1 MDAALAQA
9 GRSGTGRLDSA
20 AILAEHLEALVA
32 LDPRLAE
39 IRVRAGAFE
48 IRRTDAGFAGLA
60 RAICGQQLST
70 ASAAAIWRRFAALPG
85 ALEPGGYMMLEE
97 AAIRTAGFSRGK
109 YATLRGVAE
118 VLLAGELDLQSVAG
132 LPADEAIAALSALKG
147 IGPWTAEIY
156 LMFAEAH
163 PDIFPAGD
171 LALQQAVAWAF
182 GLDARPR
189 IKDLIAMA
197 EAWSPYRSTAAL
209 LFWRYYRAVG
219 QREGLAIP

>member
-1 MDAALAQA
+1 MNRALAH
-9 GRSGTGRLDSA
+9 SSPLGTGRLDSA
-20 AILAEHLEALVA
+20 DALARQLDALIA

-39 IRVRAGAFE
+39 VSERAGPFE
-48 IRRTDAGFAGLA
+48 IRRTEAGFAGLA

-70 ASAAAIWRRFAALPG
+70 ASASAIWLRFAALEG
-85 ALEPGGYMMLEE
+85 ALQPEGYLALDE
-97 AAIRTAGFSRGK
+97 ATVRGAGFSLSK
-109 YATLRGVAE
+109 FTTLRGVAE
-118 VLLAGELDLQSVAG
+118 AMLDGRLDPAALAA
-132 LPADEAIAALSALKG
+132 LPAEQAVAALSTLKG

-189 IKDLIAMA
+189 IKNLIDMA
-197 EAWSPYRSTAAL
+197 SAWSPHRSTAAL

-219 QREGLAIP
+219 KREGLLI

>member
-1 MDAALAQA
+1 MRRALAQPEP
-9 GRSGTGRLDSA
+9 GDTGRLESA
-20 AILAEHLEALVA
+20 LVLARHLDRLVA

-39 IRVRAGAFE
+39 VRERAGPFE
-48 IRRTDAGFAGLA
+48 IRRTEAGFAGLA

-70 ASAAAIWRRFAALPG
+70 ASASAIWLRFAALEG
-85 ALEPGGYMMLEE
+85 ALQPEGYLALDE
-97 AAIRTAGFSRGK
+97 ATVRGVGFSLSK
-109 YATLRGVAE
+109 FATLRGVAD
-118 VLLAGELDLQSVAG
+118 AMLDGRLDPVAVAA
-132 LPADEAIAALSALKG
+132 LPAEEAVATLCTLKG

-189 IKDLIAMA
+189 IKNLIDIAA
-197 EAWSPYRSTAAL
+197 AWSPFRSTAAL

-219 QREGLAIP
+219 KREGLLI

>member
-1 MDAALAQA
+1 MNRALAH
-9 GRSGTGRLDSA
+9 SSPLGTGRLDSA
-20 AILAEHLEALVA
+20 DALARQLDALIA

-39 IRVRAGAFE
+39 VSERAGPFE
-48 IRRTDAGFAGLA
+48 IRRTEAGFAGLA

-70 ASAAAIWRRFAALPG
+70 ASASAIWLRFAALEG
-85 ALEPGGYMMLEE
+85 ALQPEGYLALDE
-97 AAIRTAGFSRGK
+97 ATVRGAGFSLSK
-109 YATLRGVAE
+109 FTTLRGVAE
-118 VLLAGELDLQSVAG
+118 AMLDGRLDPAALAA
-132 LPADEAIAALSALKG
+132 LPAEQAVAALSTLKG

-189 IKDLIAMA
+189 IKNLIDMA
-197 EAWSPYRSTAAL
+197 SAWSPHRSTAAL
-209 LFWRYYRAVG
+209 LFWRYYRVVG
-219 QREGLAIP
+219 KREGLLI

>member
-1 MDAALAQA
+1 M
-9 GRSGTGRLDSA
+9 
-20 AILAEHLEALVA
+20 LAEHLDALVA
-32 LDPRLAE
+32 LDPRLVA
-39 IRVRAGAFE
+39 IRERAGSFE
-48 IRRTDAGFAGLA
+48 IRRTDGGFAGLA
-60 RAICGQQLST
+60 RAVCGQQLST
-70 ASAAAIWRRFAALPG
+70 ASASAIWQRFAALPG
-85 ALEPGGYMMLEE
+85 ALEPAGYMALSEE
-97 AAIRTAGFSRGK
+97 SIRAAGFSRGK
-109 YATLRGVAE
+109 HATLMGVAE
-118 VLLAGELDLQSVAG
+118 VLAAGALDLQAVAG
-132 LPADEAIAALSALKG
+132 LPADEAIAALCGLKG

-189 IKDLIAMA
+189 IKDLIGMA

-219 QREGLAIP
+219 KREGLAIS